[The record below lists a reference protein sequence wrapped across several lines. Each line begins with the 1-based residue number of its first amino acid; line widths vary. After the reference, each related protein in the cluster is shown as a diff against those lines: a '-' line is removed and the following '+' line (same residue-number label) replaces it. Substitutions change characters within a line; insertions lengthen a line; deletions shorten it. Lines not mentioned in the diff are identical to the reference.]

1 MAGRPRSFDE
11 EQVLDRAMEIFWRD
25 GYASASMQ
33 ALLAHMGI
41 SRQSLYNTFGCK
53 RRLFLRALDRYI
65 SLKAEPMLAPLEAE
79 DAGFA
84 AIEDVFA
91 RLEAGARSG
100 CVQTKRPC
108 LIGKTCMELVGD
120 DADVSGRV
128 EAHFQRITGAFQ
140 HALENA
146 VERAEIAPCDV
157 PAVARH
163 LTATLNGLGLML
175 QAGACADTLA
185 SASDVAL
192 SVVRRPAQDLSA

>member
-33 ALLAHMGI
+33 VLLAHMGI

-84 AIEDVFA
+84 AIEDLFA
-91 RLEAGARSG
+91 RLEQGARSG
-100 CVQTKRPC
+100 CAQTKRPC
-108 LIGKTCMELVGD
+108 LIGKTCMELVCD
-120 DADVSGRV
+120 DTDVAGRV
-128 EAHFQRITGAFQ
+128 EAHFQRITGAFE
-140 HALENA
+140 HALDNA
-146 VERAEIAPCDV
+146 VRQGEIAPCDV
-157 PAVARH
+157 RAVARH

-185 SASDVAL
+185 SAAAVAL
-192 SVVRRPAQDLSA
+192 GVVQRPSHDVCA